1 MFENITEENME
12 TIYAVNEASSK
23 VLTVSGI
30 VNAGLLGYVAWAGKR
45 ISTGLAKVTTVA
57 TAVSGIATL
66 ATGYVI
72 SKNADRFLDSELR
85 RIFEDDGDD
94 DENEEAPVADVEPV
108 DIDNKTESTE
118 KAEEK
123 VLGASRDLAADAANM
138 RADDVTA

>member
-23 VLTVSGI
+23 VLTVSGL

-72 SKNADRFLDSELR
+72 SKNADRFLDDELR
-85 RIFEDDGDD
+85 KLFND
-94 DENEEAPVADVEPV
+94 DEDEEAPVSDAEPV
-108 DIDNKTESTE
+108 DVDNTVTNTEDTN
-118 KAEEK
+118 KEEK